1 MDSETVKKNAEMNTE
16 GDIRNELQLDFNTAI
31 PSQNPVAAQKELEE
45 LLKLLS
51 DNQYF

>member
-1 MDSETVKKNAEMNTE
+1 MDSETVKKNAEMNKE

-45 LLKLLS
+45 LLKLLL
-51 DNQYF
+51 NN